1 MQVKELNI
9 AVQKKGR
16 MYDDCIG
23 LLKKCGFSIR
33 NSRDQLKVKVKNF
46 DANLLFLRNSDIPK
60 YVANGV
66 ADIGFLGQNTIKEK
80 APDLKTIID
89 LGFQKCRLSIAVP
102 KENDWYNGLHSLNGR
117 KIATSY
123 PNSLKTFLD
132 ENGVNAEI
140 DVIQGSVEI
149 APNIGLADAIC
160 DLVESGSTLF
170 KNGLVEKDVMLFSQ
184 ATIAVNDKALVDKK
198 ALIDELIFR
207 IQSVQ
212 RAQSHRY
219 ILMNVPNDKIQQ
231 VSEILPVVKSP
242 TVLPLVEEGWSSLHS
257 VISEN
262 DFWSVISE
270 LKQLGAEGII
280 VTPIEKMVM

>member
-1 MQVKELNI
+1 MKELNI

-23 LLKKCGFSIR
+23 LLKNCGLSIR

-80 APDLKTIID
+80 APDLKTIMD

-102 KENDWYNGLHSLNGR
+102 KDNNWYTGLQSLNGR

-123 PNSLKTFLD
+123 PNSLKAFLD
-132 ENGVNAEI
+132 ENRIDAEI
-140 DVIQGSVEI
+140 DIIQGSVEI

-170 KNGLVEKDVMLFSQ
+170 KNGLVEKDVMLFSE
-184 ATIAVNDKALVDKK
+184 ATIAVNDDALVDKK
-198 ALIDELIFR
+198 ELIDELIFR
-207 IQSVQ
+207 IKSVQ
-212 RAQSHRY
+212 KAKSHRY

-231 VSEILPVVKSP
+231 VSDILPVLKSP

-262 DFWSVISE
+262 DFWSVINE

>member
-1 MQVKELNI
+1 MKELNI

-23 LLKKCGFSIR
+23 LLKKCGFSIH

-66 ADIGFLGQNTIKEK
+66 ADMGFLGQNTIKEK
-80 APDLKTIID
+80 APELKTIMD

-102 KENDWYNGLHSLNGR
+102 KDNNWYSGVKSLEGR

-123 PNSLKTFLD
+123 PNSLQSFLD
-132 ENGVNAEI
+132 ENNVKAEI
-140 DVIQGSVEI
+140 HFIQGSVEI

-170 KNGLVEKDVMLFSQ
+170 KNGLEEKDVMLFSE
-184 ATIAVNDKALVDKK
+184 ATIAVNETALLKK
-198 ALIDELIFR
+198 RELIDELVFR

-212 RAQSHRY
+212 KAQSHKY
-219 ILMNVPNDKIQQ
+219 ILMNVPNDKIQE
-231 VSEILPVVKSP
+231 VSNILPVLKSP

-270 LKQLGAEGII
+270 LKNLGAQGII